1 MGEATLASVVST
13 SGDLQMKGDTH
24 VGPTQNGHCHR
35 GLGRNWTRRRQ
46 GLRRRRLQRRAR
58 RIQPGQA
65 RLVDHRH
72 GRTRRR
78 DAVAGDVTV
87 AADRERLV
95 ETALD
100 RFGRIDVLVNNAG
113 IFEPRPFLETDEAA
127 LDRFLAVNFK
137 GTYFLTQAVI
147 PHLVAVGGGAIINV
161 GTVLVDHALGGVPA
175 SAAVAS
181 KGAIHALTRQLAAEF
196 GKHGVRVN
204 TIAPGIVRTPI
215 HARNG
220 IEDADG
226 LAGLH
231 LVDRIGEPDEI
242 AAVAVQLAAN
252 GFISGAT
259 INVDGGHAAGHHIG

>member
-1 MGEATLASVVST
+1 MSDQRKTAIVTGASGGIGHAVAKAFAEDDFNVVLAGSNPDKLASSIT
-13 SGDLQMKGDTH
+13 AMGAPAGAMT
-24 VGPTQNGHCHR
+24 
-35 GLGRNWTRRRQ
+35 
-46 GLRRRRLQRRAR
+46 
-58 RIQPGQA
+58 
-65 RLVDHRH
+65 
-72 GRTRRR
+72 
-78 DAVAGDVTV
+78 VAGDVTV
-87 AADRERLV
+87 AADRKRLV

-113 IFEPRPFLETDEAA
+113 IFEPRPFLETDEAE
-127 LDRFLAVNFK
+127 LDRFRAVNFK

>member
-1 MGEATLASVVST
+1 MSDQRKTAIVTGASGGIGHAVAKAFAEDDFNVVLAGSNSDKLASSVT
-13 SGDLQMKGDTH
+13 AMGAPAGAMT
-24 VGPTQNGHCHR
+24 
-35 GLGRNWTRRRQ
+35 
-46 GLRRRRLQRRAR
+46 
-58 RIQPGQA
+58 
-65 RLVDHRH
+65 
-72 GRTRRR
+72 
-78 DAVAGDVTV
+78 VAGDVTV
-87 AADRERLV
+87 AADRKRLV

-113 IFEPRPFLETDEAA
+113 IFEPRPFLETDESA